1 MTTKLI
7 EKREELRAKQAAL
20 AAIFEAAGPELD
32 LSKVEQLKAQNGT
45 TAKAAEVKR
54 LNDEL
59 TALGQEVDGLV
70 AVERAAADVKAA
82 GERLTPAGGRDGPSA
97 GRAAGAAQPEVD
109 RRAVRGVDGLQ
120 GVQRA
125 AEPGGA
131 ARRRRPQDADDAPR
145 PAGRRCR

>member
-32 LSKVEQLKAQNGT
+32 LSKVEQLKGQNGT

-59 TALGQEVDGLV
+59 SALG
-70 AVERAAADVKAA
+70 A
-82 GERLTPAGGRDGPSA
+82 
-97 GRAAGAAQPEVD
+97 
-109 RRAVRGVDGLQ
+109 RG
-120 GVQRA
+120 
-125 AEPGGA
+125 
-131 ARRRRPQDADDAPR
+131 
-145 PAGRRCR
+145 